1 MKNKILL
8 TLSVIAI
15 TTFVNVQSATAQEVM
30 EAWPGV
36 TIKVLAE
43 NENVKVFR
51 VTFAKGAVADWHE
64 HPEYTAYAV
73 TNATIKAEEKGK
85 EPAIMNLTAGQA
97 VYSPAVMHK
106 TTNIGKKKLTL
117 IVTEIK

>member
-1 MKNKILL
+1 MKKTIFL
-8 TLSVIAI
+8 TLLVMTFTAI
-15 TTFVNVQSATAQEVM
+15 VNIQSTNAQEVM

-36 TIKVLAE
+36 TIKVLVE

-73 TNATIKAEEKGK
+73 TNAKIKAEEKGK
-85 EPAIMNLTAGQA
+85 EPAILDLKAGQA
-97 VYSPAVMHK
+97 VWSPAVKHK

-117 IVTEIK
+117 IVTEMK